1 MNKIIL
7 PKQKAITI
15 FLVFALSYYISNLL
29 RAITATI
36 SPNLISEFDLSAGD
50 LGLLGGGYFLGFA
63 AVQIPLGYLL
73 DNKGPKKIVSY
84 FLLIAVLGMISFSL
98 SENFITL
105 LISRILI
112 GIGVGAC
119 LMGPLTA
126 YRIWY
131 QDETQQ
137 RANSWMLMVGAIGML
152 SSSLP
157 VQFFLPIICYCRIDT
172 YTTDADIIISDTGIT
187 DTDNKLNAIRA
198 ESSVYSTL
206 FQIFILGISMCMI
219 MIVSL
224 NSTSFKKHNP
234 STKMQA
240 VKKWFVLFLLLSG
253 DVSGRILNTAST
265 TNGSNINE
273 TKGNN
278 DGDSSSLT
286 PVAPLVGNDSV
297 STMLT
302 TTTDVTNKALFA
314 LNTRLLATVTVSPSN
329 VRAANND
336 AVDGDIIMITPGE
349 VDLSSGQ
356 LSVGKALTF
365 ECTDPTTKCIFDAK
379 ARSSS
384 TRRVIYDTH
393 GKTATSR
400 YVGLEITGGY
410 TVRLKRNNRKRR
422 SQHRSVVGSRSKKTT
437 N

>member
-157 VQFFLPIICYCRIDT
+157 VQFFLPIIGWRMIFITLALLTIFCIILIIFFIPNWNKANIQSNSNDNGSLKEIWNNSFFKSLVPMGFFNYGGLFAIQTLWAGPWMIKVSGYTPEQSANGLFLIYFSLLISFLSWGYLVPRISKNV
-172 YTTDADIIISDTGIT
+172 SD
-187 DTDNKLNAIRA
+187 AIRLLKFGA
-198 ESSVYSTL
+198 PLNLIVLAFIIYLGPKAGAYHWAFFAVSSV
-206 FQIFILGISMCMI
+206 
-219 MIVSL
+219 
-224 NSTSFKKHNP
+224 
-234 STKMQA
+234 
-240 VKKWFVLFLLLSG
+240 FL
-253 DVSGRILNTAST
+253 
-265 TNGSNINE
+265 
-273 TKGNN
+273 
-278 DGDSSSLT
+278 SLT
-286 PVAPLVGNDSV
+286 QPAVGMAFS
-297 STMLT
+297 L
-302 TTTDVTNKALFA
+302 
-314 LNTRLLATVTVSPSN
+314 SN
-329 VRAANND
+329 A
-336 AVDGDIIMITPGE
+336 
-349 VDLSSGQ
+349 
-356 LSVGKALTF
+356 GKALTSF
-365 ECTDPTTKCIFDAK
+365 NLLLFIGAFTLQWIIGVIIDLTMNLGYSEISGFRFAMIFFLL
-379 ARSSS
+379 
-384 TRRVIYDTH
+384 
-393 GKTATSR
+393 TSFFS
-400 YVGLEITGGY
+400 YLFFLI
-410 TVRLKRNNRKRR
+410 RNYKN
-422 SQHRSVVGSRSKKTT
+422 
-437 N
+437 

>member
-1 MNKIIL
+1 MNKVIL

-157 VQFFLPIICYCRIDT
+157 VQFFLPIIGWRMIFITLALLTIFCIILIIFFIPNWNKANIQSNSNDNGSLNEIWSDNFFKSLVPMGFFNYGGLFAIQT
-172 YTTDADIIISDTGIT
+172 LWAGPWMIKVSGYTPEQSANGLFLIYFSLLISFLSWGYLVPKISKNVSD
-187 DTDNKLNAIRA
+187 AIRLLKFGA
-198 ESSVYSTL
+198 PLNLIVLAFIIYLGPKAGAYHWAFFAVSSV
-206 FQIFILGISMCMI
+206 
-219 MIVSL
+219 
-224 NSTSFKKHNP
+224 
-234 STKMQA
+234 
-240 VKKWFVLFLLLSG
+240 FL
-253 DVSGRILNTAST
+253 
-265 TNGSNINE
+265 
-273 TKGNN
+273 
-278 DGDSSSLT
+278 SLT
-286 PVAPLVGNDSV
+286 QPAVGMAFS
-297 STMLT
+297 L
-302 TTTDVTNKALFA
+302 
-314 LNTRLLATVTVSPSN
+314 SN
-329 VRAANND
+329 A
-336 AVDGDIIMITPGE
+336 
-349 VDLSSGQ
+349 
-356 LSVGKALTF
+356 GKALTSF
-365 ECTDPTTKCIFDAK
+365 NLLLFIGAFALQWIIGVIIDLTMNLGYSEISGFRFAMIFFLL
-379 ARSSS
+379 
-384 TRRVIYDTH
+384 
-393 GKTATSR
+393 TSFFS
-400 YVGLEITGGY
+400 YLFFLI
-410 TVRLKRNNRKRR
+410 RNYKN
-422 SQHRSVVGSRSKKTT
+422 
-437 N
+437 

>member
-1 MNKIIL
+1 MNKVIL

-15 FLVFALSYYISNLL
+15 FLVFALGYYISNLL

-157 VQFFLPIICYCRIDT
+157 VQFFLPIIGWRMVFITLALLTIFCIILIIFFIPNWNKANIQSNAKDNGSLKEIWSDNFFKSLVPMGFFNYGGLFAIQT
-172 YTTDADIIISDTGIT
+172 LWAGPWMIKVSGYTPEQSANGLFLIYFSLLISFLSWGYLVPKISKNVSD
-187 DTDNKLNAIRA
+187 AIRLLKFGA
-198 ESSVYSTL
+198 PLNLIVLAFIIYLGPKAGAYHWAFFAVSSV
-206 FQIFILGISMCMI
+206 
-219 MIVSL
+219 
-224 NSTSFKKHNP
+224 
-234 STKMQA
+234 
-240 VKKWFVLFLLLSG
+240 FL
-253 DVSGRILNTAST
+253 
-265 TNGSNINE
+265 
-273 TKGNN
+273 
-278 DGDSSSLT
+278 SLT
-286 PVAPLVGNDSV
+286 QPAVGMAFS
-297 STMLT
+297 L
-302 TTTDVTNKALFA
+302 
-314 LNTRLLATVTVSPSN
+314 SN
-329 VRAANND
+329 A
-336 AVDGDIIMITPGE
+336 
-349 VDLSSGQ
+349 
-356 LSVGKALTF
+356 GKALTSF
-365 ECTDPTTKCIFDAK
+365 NLLLFIGAFALQWIIGVIIDLTMNLGYSEISGFRFAMIFFLL
-379 ARSSS
+379 
-384 TRRVIYDTH
+384 
-393 GKTATSR
+393 TSFFS
-400 YVGLEITGGY
+400 YLFFLI
-410 TVRLKRNNRKRR
+410 RNYKN
-422 SQHRSVVGSRSKKTT
+422 
-437 N
+437 